1 MSKLSSLFGGGSGS
15 SDDNASLDA
24 LKYSAPKEPKAGGAK
39 ALDTNLTQNVNIITP
54 KPAGATAPAPATGS
68 STSQNQS
75 QIIASAAVRLYK
87 VSPATGSFEPHEG
100 GAMLGCVLMGVGLNF
115 QILVYNGQKIPQAT
129 VSLTPGFLFSA
140 RDLYMSFSD
149 GIGNQWAILFEQHK
163 IMHTYLRSLVASLS
177 HIAMYHE
184 TSIPFIRAL
193 ASLSASAASG
203 EDQPLSV
210 GMVAGVYYSIWEL
223 GGPTDS
229 PNTILSGPCYKE
241 LASPNDVWKV
251 KIGGEDDLVGGMSD
265 ALIGCK
271 KGDKVWVG
279 LPPNKASLGTMNFSD
294 RLRATSWIF
303 MEIEV
308 VKVKNSDDK
317 KKKDKKSKS
326 KESNFGSNDDSHEQA
341 LTIVEDQQARS
352 YYLDTN
358 KVNAPA
364 PAPAPAPTSF
374 NNPTPANPTQ
384 QQMYNNNTNN
394 NTNNNN
400 TNPYGNEQWGGMSSQ
415 HIIQLQQNLVN
426 IQNSVM
432 QLHGK
437 VDGLG
442 MQLTTSSSM
451 QMGMNPMGLNTNNMQ
466 MGMQMGISP
475 MQQQMQMQL
484 MQQLLYPQYMSGLP
498 KPSTGPRGTPIR
510 VKSEELISTIE
521 SIVNDYEACINENSG
536 AGKDAKET
544 IVKLEEKVENLQ
556 ARNEKLMIEKSAL
569 LEKQAEMLQLGIIFY
584 YHKQSLIIIIIIISL
599 GADTSSKTFAMQ
611 QDAENLRREK
621 MQLEVRIND
630 LSNALER
637 SLNSSRT
644 SDEDRTK
651 ISQLEREI
659 LSLSALERS
668 AQEDNNRL
676 KHLLDEEQNNS
687 KKVFEDFNSEKLKYT
702 ELLEEVASL
711 QNKIEE
717 AKLREDIVP
726 PPAPVDLNDAEIQN
740 YVNSRISEEVDNIQS
755 KVIDAENIIASLKQ
769 ENERLQLE
777 LVATKESSSSASPAA
792 SAEELKSI
800 MQDVYMKAC
809 EIFVSSDEDD
819 SSSYTS
825 QDVIKRLK
833 SVLKHVTNERN
844 SK

>member
-15 SDDNASLDA
+15 GDDNASLDA

-39 ALDTNLTQNVNIITP
+39 ALDTNLIQNVNIITP
-54 KPAGATAPAPATGS
+54 KPAPAPAPAPAAGS
-68 STSQNQS
+68 SMSTTAPSQNQS
-75 QIIASAAVRLYK
+75 QIMASAAVRLYK
-87 VSPATGSFEPHEG
+87 VNPATGSFEPHEG

-129 VSLTPGFLFSA
+129 VNLTPGFLFSV

-149 GIGNQWAILFEQHK
+149 GIGNQWSILFEQHK

-184 TSIPFIRAL
+184 TSVPFIRAL

-203 EDQPLSV
+203 EDQPLNI
-210 GMVAGVYYSIWEL
+210 GMAAGVYYSIWEL

-229 PNTILSGPCYKE
+229 PNTIISGPCYKE

-265 ALIGCK
+265 ALVGCK

-279 LPPNKASLGTMNFSD
+279 LPPNKASLGTMDFSD
-294 RLRATSWIF
+294 RSRAPSWIF

-326 KESNFGSNDDSHEQA
+326 KESNFGSNDETHEQA

-358 KVNAPA
+358 KAPA
-364 PAPAPAPTSF
+364 QAPTPAPTSF
-374 NNPTPANPTQ
+374 NNQTQANPTQ
-384 QQMYNNNTNN
+384 QQMYNNNTNTNNN

-466 MGMQMGISP
+466 MGMQMGMSP

-484 MQQLLYPQYMSGLP
+484 MQQQLNQQYMSGLP

-510 VKSEELISTIE
+510 IKSEELISTIE

-569 LEKQAEMLQLGIIFY
+569 LEKQAEMLQLG
-584 YHKQSLIIIIIIISL
+584 
-599 GADTSSKTFAMQ
+599 ADTSSKTFAIQ

-644 SDEDRTK
+644 SDEDRSK

-676 KHLLDEEQNNS
+676 KHLLDEEQNSS
-687 KKVFEDFNSEKLKYT
+687 KKLIEDLNGEKLKYT
-702 ELLEEVASL
+702 ELLEEVALL
-711 QNKIEE
+711 QNKVEE

-726 PPAPVDLNDAEIQN
+726 PPAPVDLNNDEIQN
-740 YVNSRISEEVDNIQS
+740 YVNSRISEEVDNIRS
-755 KVIDAENIIASLKQ
+755 KVTDAENIIESLKE
-769 ENERLQLE
+769 ENERLQKELE
-777 LVATKESSSSASPAA
+777 ATKESSSNATPAA

-809 EIFVSSDEDD
+809 EIFVPSDDGD
-819 SSSYTS
+819 SPSYTS